1 MLVGLRTLPS
11 GSFRLRPSF
20 CREASQPA
28 CATLEHRPVTVTAL
42 AWAKACC
49 QATTRAADLCPEA
62 GSAVNTGGNGAI
74 GWIEVVALQ
83 EVLGAG
89 VSPARPAAAQGSS
102 LMIIV

>member
-20 CREASQPA
+20 RREASQPA
-28 CATLEHRPVTVTAL
+28 YATLEHPPVAVAAL
-42 AWAKACC
+42 ARAETCC
-49 QATTRAADLCPEA
+49 QATTRAADLCPEP
-62 GSAVNTGGNGAI
+62 GYAVYS
-74 GWIEVVALQ
+74 GWQRTYGRVGVKAHQ

-89 VSPARPAAAQGSS
+89 VSPARPTAALCSS